1 LHNHFEKGELSMRQ
15 NRTNLFL
22 GILLI
27 LIGAW
32 LVVTRQVP
40 AVQEWL
46 DDNFEWPMWTIGAGL
61 IVFIIGLISGTPGMS
76 VPAAIIAGIGGILYY
91 QNATND
97 FASWSY
103 MWTLIPG
110 FVGVGTILAGLLGEN
125 TRHNLA
131 RGLNLLVISALLFLV
146 FATFFGGLS
155 ILGDYGAA
163 VLLILLGLYVLVRGF
178 VRGGN
183 RGQDETR

>member
-1 LHNHFEKGELSMRQ
+1 MQQ

-40 AVQEWL
+40 AVQNWL
-46 DDNFEWPMWTIGAGL
+46 DQNFAWPMWTIGAGL
-61 IVFIIGLISGTPGMS
+61 LVLLIGLITGAPGMAI
-76 VPAAIIAGIGGILYY
+76 PASIIAGIGGILYY
-91 QNATND
+91 QNTTND
-97 FASWSY
+97 FGSWSY

-131 RGLNLLVISALLFLV
+131 RGVNLMVISAVMFLV
-146 FATFFGGLS
+146 FATFFGGIS
-155 ILGDYGAA
+155 ILGEYG
-163 VLLILLGLYVLVRGF
+163 VPVVLILLGIYILIRGF
-178 VRGGN
+178 ARSGSASRSSSIRGP
-183 RGQDETR
+183 DETR

>member
-1 LHNHFEKGELSMRQ
+1 MRQ

-40 AVQEWL
+40 AVQNWL
-46 DDNFEWPMWTIGAGL
+46 DENFAWPMWTIGAGL
-61 IVFIIGLISGTPGMS
+61 LVFLIGLLTGAPGMA

-91 QNATND
+91 QNATGN
-97 FASWSY
+97 FGSWSY

-110 FVGVGTILAGLLGEN
+110 FVGVGTILAGLLGEH
-125 TRHNLA
+125 TRRNISH
-131 RGLNLLVISALLFLV
+131 GLNLVVISTVLFLV

-163 VLLILLGLYVLVRGF
+163 VILILLGVYILIRGLL
-178 VRGGN
+178 RSGSGH